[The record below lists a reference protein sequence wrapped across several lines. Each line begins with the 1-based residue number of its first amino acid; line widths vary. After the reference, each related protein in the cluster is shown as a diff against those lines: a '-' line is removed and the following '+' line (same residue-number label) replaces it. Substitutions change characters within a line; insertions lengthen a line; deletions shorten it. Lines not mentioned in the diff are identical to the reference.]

1 MIEFQLNDITYK
13 IGKLSVFD
21 QWHLSRKVAPIIP
34 TLIPVF
40 MKLQKSSGENPLSG
54 DLAGMA
60 ELITPFA
67 EGIANMDN
75 ESSEFI
81 LSTCLGAVQR
91 KQGDSWAPIWSNRG
105 AVCMFDDIDLGSMIQ
120 MCFRVIKE
128 SLGPFFKG
136 MLTGQST
143 PQA

>member
-1 MIEFQLNDITYK
+1 MSEFQLGDNTYR
-13 IGKLSVFD
+13 ISKLSVFN

-40 MKLQKSSGENPLSG
+40 VKLQQASGVSPLSG

-67 EGIANMDN
+67 DGIANMDN

-81 LSTCLGAVQR
+81 LSTCLSVVQR
-91 KQGDSWAPIWSNRG
+91 KQGDAWVPIWSNKG

-120 MCFRVIKE
+120 LCFRVIKE
-128 SLGPFFKG
+128 SLGPFFSG

-143 PQA
+143 PQD

>member
-1 MIEFQLNDITYK
+1 MSEFDLNGITYR

-40 MKLQKSSGENPLSG
+40 VKLQKSSGGNPLSG
-54 DLAGMA
+54 DLSGMA

-67 EGIANMDN
+67 EGIAAMDN

-91 KQGDSWAPIWSNRG
+91 KQGDTWAPIWSNRG
-105 AVCMFDDIDLGSMIQ
+105 SVCMFDDIDLGTMIQ
-120 MCFRVIKE
+120 ICFRVIKE

-136 MLTGQST
+136 MLSGQST
-143 PQA
+143 PQD